1 MSAERIEAIFDRL
14 RASQTYVDDLADQSI
29 DKHRPR
35 DTTMA
40 QLLDAI
46 DKIHGGVPAWL
57 RAHGWTDDDSAALRK
72 HMLD

>member
-1 MSAERIEAIFDRL
+1 MSAERIEAIFARL
-14 RASQTYVDDLADQSI
+14 RASQTYVDDLAEESI

-35 DTTMA
+35 DTTMV

-46 DKIHGGVPAWL
+46 DAIHGGVPAWL
-57 RAHGWTDDDSAALRK
+57 RANGWTEDDAAALRK